1 MNRNRFRGR
10 RGGGGDGDYGAGHSG
25 HGGGRGRGGGRP
37 PGLSGREI
45 GMYYRNLGMKK
56 RDEEQRTG
64 GIRLNPS
71 VDIPPGVLSQ
81 VHKFLEAFEQQN
93 QDEQVC
99 HEFREHFHNL
109 LHVSFEEFLEKAKEN
124 FDSKPNPNEE
134 HSERLKLELE
144 RKNEN
149 EEYLKKLKM
158 RQKLPTMQQSENI
171 LKSIRENQVVLV
183 VGSTGCGKT
192 TQIPQLILDE
202 MIAANKGNTCRIVC
216 TQPRRISAIS
226 VAERVAYERHES
238 LGSSVG
244 YQIRLE
250 SRMPRDNGSILYC
263 TTGILLQKMQ
273 TDPLMSELTTIILDE
288 IHERSVETDLLM
300 GLLKI
305 ILPYRPD
312 LKVILMSA
320 TVSEE
325 TFCEYF
331 NNCHTLYI
339 HGTLFPVEVLYLE
352 DILQETGYTN
362 FQNDCLAS
370 GKPQRGHNPR
380 RKHEKQVS
388 EKNFQYT
395 HMIDSYVSAMKDKY
409 DRQVIDTL
417 RRYSDSEGC
426 ANLNFLEFLIFY
438 ICEHKPPG
446 AILVF
451 LPGYERI
458 SKLNDQLQ
466 RPSNPRHQHLAEKIQ
481 IYPLHSMMPTVNQRN
496 VFEPAAPGM
505 RKVILSTILA
515 ETSVTI
521 DDVVYVI
528 NTGRTKVNDYDIE
541 QNIQTLQEDWVSVAN
556 SKQRKGRAGRVQPGV
571 CYNLFTRVR
580 ERSMSE
586 IPVPEILRTKL
597 ESIILN
603 LKLLHIKEPYDFLKT
618 LINVPDIRAIN
629 HGLKLLKC
637 IDALDNEC
645 NLTPLGLH
653 LARLPIDPQMGKMIL
668 MAALFRC
675 LDPITSAAAGIS
687 FKSPFYTPLGLEK
700 KVDNIKRD
708 LAQNTKSD
716 HLLIHNVIK
725 SYRTAC
731 DQGRDMNF
739 CYNNFLSKSTVSQ
752 IENMKKQFAE
762 ILRNSSFLEFADCCA
777 RISNTNSDNVPL
789 LRAIIASGLYPNLA
803 FLRKVKRV
811 GRHVHAIHSMS
822 TPVDRKVNFHPS
834 SVNSGEGSFDANYFV
849 YFQKQK
855 TSKVYLLDAT
865 MVFPMALLIFGDGVK
880 QGELSPHEP
889 YISVAD
895 IYFFKCD
902 RESSNVILK
911 LRQLLGVLLRKKAMH
926 PSPIEPNSSDEQL
939 IRAIHLLL
947 SLDDMGEHVDQYPT
961 DEEDDDDYTEDY

>member
-1 MNRNRFRGR
+1 MNRNRRH
-10 RGGGGDGDYGAGHSG
+10 RGGGG
-25 HGGGRGRGGGRP
+25 GGGRGRGGRP

-45 GMYYRNLGMKK
+45 GMYYRDLNKAKK
-56 RDEEQRTG
+56 EEEQRTG
-64 GIRLNPS
+64 GIRLNPGLD
-71 VDIPPGVLSQ
+71 VPPGILMQ
-81 VHKFLEAFEQQN
+81 VYKCLETFEQQN
-93 QDEQVC
+93 QDERVC
-99 HEFREHFHNL
+99 HEFQEHFHRL
-109 LHVSFEEFLEKAKEN
+109 LHVGFEEFLNE
-124 FDSKPNPNEE
+124 SKNNIPPTKDRDDDDRIQAHNI
-134 HSERLKLELE
+134 RLKSDLES
-144 RKNEN
+144 KFEN
-149 EEYLKKLKM
+149 QEYKKKWKM
-158 RQKLPTMQQSENI
+158 RQKLPAMEQKEAI
-171 LKSIRENQVVLV
+171 LGAIRDNQIVLI

-192 TQIPQLILDE
+192 TQIPQMILDE
-202 MIAANKGNTCRIVC
+202 CIQLGKGNSCRIVC

-226 VAERVAYERHES
+226 VAERVAYERNES

-250 SRMPRDNGSILYC
+250 SRMPREDGSILYC

-273 TDPLMSELTTIILDE
+273 TDPLMSGLTTVILDE

-305 ILPYRPD
+305 ILPYIPD

-339 HGTLFPVEVLYLE
+339 HGTLFPVDVLYLE
-352 DILQETGYTN
+352 DILQETGYDN
-362 FQNDCLAS
+362 FQNDILAANQKKGRHRQNS
-370 GKPQRGHNPR
+370 R
-380 RKHEKQVS
+380 EK
-388 EKNFQYT
+388 ENTQYSL
-395 HMIDSYVSAMKDKY
+395 MINSYLSSIRNKY
-409 DRQVIDTL
+409 ERNVLETL

-426 ANLNFLEFLIFY
+426 ANLNFLEHLIFY
-438 ICEHKPPG
+438 ICENKPPG

-466 RPSNPRHQHLAEKIQ
+466 RPTNPRHQRLVEKIQ
-481 IYPLHSMMPTVNQRN
+481 VHPLHSMMPTVNQRN
-496 VFEPAAPGM
+496 VFDPAPSGM

-528 NTGRTKVNDYDIE
+528 NTGRTKVTDYDIE
-541 QNIQTLQEDWVSVAN
+541 QNLQTLQEQWVSIAN

-571 CYNLFTRVR
+571 CYNLFTRGR
-580 ERSMSE
+580 ESLMTE
-586 IPVPEILRTKL
+586 IPLPEILRNKM
-597 ESIILN
+597 ESIILH

-618 LINVPDIRAIN
+618 LINAPDIRAIN
-629 HGLKLLKC
+629 HGLRLLKS
-637 IDALDNEC
+637 IDALDEEC

-687 FKSPFYTPLGLEK
+687 FKSPFYTPLGLEQ
-700 KVDNIKRD
+700 KVDRVKRD
-708 LAQNTKSD
+708 LSFNSRSD
-716 HLLIHNVIK
+716 HLLIHNVVK
-725 SYRTAC
+725 GYREARQ
-731 DQGRDMNF
+731 QGNDMNF
-739 CYNNFLSKSTVSQ
+739 CYRNFLSKATLSQ
-752 IENMKKQFAE
+752 IENMKQQFAD
-762 ILRNSSFLEFADCCA
+762 ILKNSSILESSDCCA
-777 RISNTNSDNVPL
+777 KNSNINSNNIPL

-803 FLRKVKRV
+803 FLRKAKTV
-811 GRHVHAIHSMS
+811 GRRVHAIHSMS
-822 TPVDRKVNFHPS
+822 TPVDRKVDFHPS
-834 SVNSGEGSFDANYFV
+834 SVNSGEGSFDSNYFV
-849 YFQKQK
+849 YFQKQR

-880 QGELSPHEP
+880 QGELSPMEP

-902 RESSNVILK
+902 RETSAIILK
-911 LRQLLGVLLRKKAMH
+911 LRQLLGVLLRKKALH
-926 PSPIEPNSSDEQL
+926 PSPIAMNSEDEQL
-939 IRAIHLLL
+939 IKAIHLLL
-947 SLDDMGEHVDQYPT
+947 SLDDIGEHVDQYPT
-961 DEEDDDDYTEDY
+961 DEDDEDDDYYDGDVNTS

>member
-1 MNRNRFRGR
+1 MNRNRYR
-10 RGGGGDGDYGAGHSG
+10 
-25 HGGGRGRGGGRP
+25 RGRGGGGGGGGRP
-37 PGLSGREI
+37 HGLSGREI

-56 RDEEQRTG
+56 REEEQRTG
-64 GIRLNPS
+64 GICLNPS
-71 VDIPPGVLSQ
+71 VDIPPGVLDQ
-81 VHKFLEAFEQQN
+81 VYKCLKAFEQQN

-99 HEFREHFHNL
+99 HEFQEHFHNL

-124 FDSKPNPNEE
+124 FDSNRPSNEE

-144 RKNEN
+144 RKQEN

-158 RQKLPTMQQSENI
+158 RQKLPTMQQSDNV
-171 LKSIRENQVVLV
+171 LKSIGENQVVLV

-202 MIAANKGNTCRIVC
+202 LIASNKGSTCRIVC

-250 SRMPRDNGSILYC
+250 SRMPRADGSILYC

-325 TFCEYF
+325 TFCQYF

-370 GKPQRGHNPR
+370 AGKSQRGR
-380 RKHEKQVS
+380 RKHERQSS

-395 HMIDSYVSAMKDKY
+395 HMIDSYVSALKDKY

-426 ANLNFLEFLIFY
+426 ANLNFLEYLIFY
-438 ICEHKPPG
+438 ICENKPAG

-466 RPSNPRHQHLAEKIQ
+466 KPSNPRHQRLAEKIQ
-481 IYPLHSMMPTVNQRN
+481 IYPLHSIMPTVNQRN
-496 VFEPAAPGM
+496 VFEPPAPGM

-556 SKQRKGRAGRVQPGV
+556 SQQRKGRAGRVQPGV
-571 CYNLFTRVR
+571 CYNLYTRVR
-580 ERSMSE
+580 ERSMAE
-586 IPVPEILRTKL
+586 IPLPEILRTKL
-597 ESIILN
+597 ESIILH

-637 IDALDNEC
+637 IEALDNES
-645 NLTPLGLH
+645 NLTPLGLQ

-700 KVDNIKRD
+700 KVDNIKRE
-708 LAQNTKSD
+708 LAQNSKSD

-725 SYRTAC
+725 GYRTASE
-731 DQGRDMNF
+731 QGRDNQF
-739 CYNNFLSKSTVSQ
+739 CYNNFLSKSTISQ
-752 IENMKKQFAE
+752 IENMKRQFAE
-762 ILRNSSFLEFADCCA
+762 ILRNSSFLESTDCCA
-777 RISNTNSDNVPL
+777 SISNVNSENIPL

-849 YFQKQK
+849 YFQKQR

-880 QGELSPHEP
+880 LGEVSPGEP

-895 IYFFKCD
+895 IYYFKCD
-902 RESSNVILK
+902 RESSFVILK
-911 LRQLLGVLLRKKAMH
+911 LRQLLEVLLRKKAMH
-926 PSPIEPNSSDEQL
+926 PSPIEPNSSDEQI

-961 DEEDDDDYTEDY
+961 DEEDDNDYDDDENY

>member
-1 MNRNRFRGR
+1 MNRNRRYH
-10 RGGGGDGDYGAGHSG
+10 RGGGGG
-25 HGGGRGRGGGRP
+25 GGGRGRGGRP

-45 GMYYRNLGMKK
+45 GMYYRDLQKSRK
-56 RDEEQRTG
+56 EEEHRTG
-64 GIRLNPS
+64 GIRLNPGMD
-71 VDIPPGVLSQ
+71 VPPGVLNQ
-81 VHKFLEAFEQQN
+81 IFKCLERFEKQN
-93 QDEQVC
+93 QDERVC
-99 HEFREHFHNL
+99 NEFQEYFHRL
-109 LHVSFEEFLEKAKEN
+109 LNVSFEEFLNE
-124 FDSKPNPNEE
+124 SKRNYGSVDVDQGDA
-134 HSERLKLELE
+134 HSLRLKAELE
-144 RKNEN
+144 RKGDS
-149 EEYLKKLKM
+149 EEYKKKLKM
-158 RQKLPTMQQSENI
+158 RQKLPAMQQKDDI
-171 LKSIRENQVVLV
+171 LKAIQDNQIVLV

-192 TQIPQLILDE
+192 TQIPQMILDAYIQAE
-202 MIAANKGNTCRIVC
+202 KGHACRVVC

-226 VAERVAYERHES
+226 VAERVAYERNES

-250 SRMPRDNGSILYC
+250 SRMPRDDGSILYC

-273 TDPLMSELTTIILDE
+273 TDPLMSGLTTVILDE

-331 NNCHTLYI
+331 NNCHTIYI
-339 HGTLFPVEVLYLE
+339 HGTLFPVDVLYLE
-352 DILQETGYTN
+352 DVLQETGYTN
-362 FQNDCLAS
+362 FQNDIMAATRKN
-370 GKPQRGHNPR
+370 GRQRNNR
-380 RKHEKQVS
+380 EQQDT
-388 EKNFQYT
+388 QYSS
-395 HMIDSYVSAMKDKY
+395 MINSYLPSIRDKY
-409 DRQVIDTL
+409 DKQVIDTL
-417 RRYSDSEGC
+417 RRYSDTEGC
-426 ANLNFLEFLIFY
+426 GNLNFLEYLIFY

-466 RPSNPRHQHLAEKIQ
+466 RPTNPSHQRLVEGIQ
-481 IYPLHSMMPTVNQRN
+481 VYPLHSMMPTVNQRS
-496 VFEPAAPGM
+496 VFEPPPAGT

-528 NTGRTKVNDYDIE
+528 NTGRTKVSDYDIE
-541 QNIQTLQEDWVSVAN
+541 QNIQTLQEQWVSLAN

-571 CYNLFTRVR
+571 CYNLFTRGR
-580 ERSMSE
+580 ERLMDD
-586 IPVPEILRTKL
+586 IPSPEILRNKL
-597 ESIILN
+597 ESIILH
-603 LKLLHIKEPYDFLKT
+603 LKLLHIKEPFDFLKT

-629 HGLKLLKC
+629 HGLRLLKC
-637 IDALDNEC
+637 IDALDEDC

-687 FKSPFYTPLGLEK
+687 FKSPFYTPLGLEH
-700 KVDNIKRD
+700 KVDNVKRD
-708 LAQNTKSD
+708 LSLNSKSD

-725 SYRTAC
+725 GYRENRQ
-731 DQGRDMNF
+731 QGSDMNF
-739 CYNNFLSKSTVSQ
+739 CYRNFLSKSTLSQ
-752 IENMKKQFAE
+752 IENMKQQFAD
-762 ILRNSSFLEFADCCA
+762 ILKNSSFLESSDCCA
-777 RISNTNSDNVPL
+777 KNSNINSNNIPL

-811 GRHVHAIHSMS
+811 GRRVHAIHSMS

-834 SVNSGEGSFDANYFV
+834 SVNSGEASFDSNYFV
-849 YFQKQK
+849 YFQKQR
-855 TSKVYLLDAT
+855 TCQVYLLDAT

-880 QGELSPHEP
+880 QGELSANEP

-895 IYFFKCD
+895 TYYFKC
-902 RESSNVILK
+902 EPETSSVILK
-911 LRQLLGVLLRKKAMH
+911 LRQLLGVLLRKKALH
-926 PSPIEPNSSDEQL
+926 PSPIEINSDDEQL

-947 SLDDMGEHVDQYPT
+947 SLDDIGSHLDQYPS
-961 DEEDDDDYTEDY
+961 DDEDDDDDFDMDHDGVTP